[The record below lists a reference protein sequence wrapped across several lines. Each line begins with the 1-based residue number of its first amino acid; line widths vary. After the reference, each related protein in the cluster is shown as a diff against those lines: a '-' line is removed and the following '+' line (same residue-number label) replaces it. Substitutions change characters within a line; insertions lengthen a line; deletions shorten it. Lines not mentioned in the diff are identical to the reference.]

1 MEQVYGV
8 KKHIPVLT
16 LYIIGLVDFFL
27 GVQKYAPNATVTRD
41 LGIPPN
47 FDKQWKSIIRLWFR
61 LNNMSSNRLNAKVHK
76 WADSVSIKHKC
87 VKNWIFLEKKPS
99 S

>member
-1 MEQVYGV
+1 MGS

-41 LGIPPN
+41 LGNHLILIN
-47 FDKQWKSIIRLWFR
+47 SG
-61 LNNMSSNRLNAKVHK
+61 KVLFVCGV
-76 WADSVSIKHKC
+76 D
-87 VKNWIFLEKKPS
+87 
-99 S
+99 